1 MDNRDW
7 DELDPARSKLRALSE
22 RVERGLVELGV
33 DPQPGALAAEKA
45 AVLGAWRELLAAL
58 AFEEEPSLR
67 QCPHCRRR
75 ILERATRCRYCM
87 RHSAARVVA

>member
-22 RVERGLVELGV
+22 RVDRGLVELGL
-33 DPQPGALAAEKA
+33 DTQAGALAAEKA
-45 AVLGAWRELLAAL
+45 AVLEAWRELLAAL
-58 AFEEEPSLR
+58 SLEAAPSLR
-67 QCPHCRRR
+67 KCPHCQRR
-75 ILERATRCRYCM
+75 ILEQATRCRYCM